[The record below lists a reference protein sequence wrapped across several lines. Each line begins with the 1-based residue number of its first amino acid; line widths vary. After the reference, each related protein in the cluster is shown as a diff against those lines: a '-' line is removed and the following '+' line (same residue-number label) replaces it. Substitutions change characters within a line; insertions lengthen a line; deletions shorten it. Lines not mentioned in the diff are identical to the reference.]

1 MVSDPTKPRLKN
13 ITVNRLPADLV
24 IGVKALAIQ
33 LDSNIEDLVECIFKD
48 ALKDGEKWFPHVH
61 RLRTAKA
68 KAKAEQKKV
77 NEQLKQIKE
86 KLEEANV

>member
-33 LDSNIEDLVECIFKD
+33 LDCNIEDLVGCIFKD
-48 ALKDGEKWFPHVH
+48 AL
-61 RLRTAKA
+61 
-68 KAKAEQKKV
+68 
-77 NEQLKQIKE
+77 
-86 KLEEANV
+86 

>member
-1 MVSDPTKPRLKN
+1 MASDPTRPKLKS
-13 ITVNRLPADLV
+13 ITVNRLPSDLV

-33 LDSNIEDLVECIFKD
+33 LDCNIEDLVECILKE

-61 RLRTAKA
+61 RLGTAKA

-77 NEQLKQIKE
+77 DAQLKQIKE

>member
-1 MVSDPTKPRLKN
+1 MASDPTRPKLKS
-13 ITVNRLPADLV
+13 ITVNRLPSDLV

-33 LDSNIEDLVECIFKD
+33 LDCNIEDLVECIFQD
-48 ALKDGEKWFPHVH
+48 ALKDGKKWFPHVH
-61 RLRTAKA
+61 RLGKAKA

-77 NEQLKQIKE
+77 DAQLKQIKE